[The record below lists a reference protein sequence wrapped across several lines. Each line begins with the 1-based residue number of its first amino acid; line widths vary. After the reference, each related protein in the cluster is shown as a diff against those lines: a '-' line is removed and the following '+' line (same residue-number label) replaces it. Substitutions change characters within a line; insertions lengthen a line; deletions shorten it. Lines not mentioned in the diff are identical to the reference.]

1 MRLQIPGSELIVNV
15 GTQKQLFVD
24 DHIIE
29 TTRWISPRLSETAR
43 WVQPPSRPRTDL
55 DGWSEGV
62 DRIEGDVPG
71 HLVRATAFVTRTV
84 NQPER
89 FGGNPIMEK
98 ANPWEDD
105 APFASTVMY
114 DGGIWKMWYLS
125 LKRPCPPFRYFTLY
139 ATSRD
144 GIRWDRSPLGV
155 VKDDAGRDTNIVLE
169 SACGFVLKDEKADA
183 SRRYKLGLSR
193 RSNEG
198 LQHPMLYHSPDG
210 IHWTPDPGPF
220 SHSRGDEVLSVMYDP
235 VSKKYLG
242 FCRNAYP
249 EPMLVHRTE
258 RFLLRMQSND
268 LVHWS
273 MSEPIIEKDDL
284 DPFDSDFYGM
294 EGMYYEGM
302 YLGFVRVHHTAADN
316 MDAWL
321 AHSRD
326 SSCWKRLRSRPIMPT
341 GPEGSWEGGMVEIF
355 QAPVRVNDELWFY
368 YRGTDAL
375 HDAFEKENRYVG
387 LAKLRL
393 DGFVSIDAYP
403 NEHKKRRA
411 IQQPGKN
418 YPPTLLTKPL
428 HSSGDRLVVN
438 VDASEGFIEAELL
451 DVNGYV
457 IDGFSVEDCDTFEG
471 DSLTHTFSWKGRSDI
486 GEQLPVRVRFT
497 MNNAKLYALQIAEG

>member
-43 WVQPPSRPRTDL
+43 WVQPPSRPRIDL

-84 NQPER
+84 NRPER
-89 FGGNPIMEK
+89 FDGNPILEK

-105 APFASTVMY
+105 APSASAVIY
-114 DGGIWKMWYLS
+114 DDGLWKMWYLS
-125 LKRPCPPFRYFTLY
+125 KKLPSPPHRYCCLY
-139 ATSRD
+139 ATSHD
-144 GIRWDRSPLGV
+144 GIRWERPALGV
-155 VKDDAGRDTNIVLE
+155 VKDGAGRDTNIVLE
-169 SACGFVLKDEKADA
+169 SGCGFVLKDEEADP

-193 RSNEG
+193 RSREG

-220 SHSRGDEVLSVMYDP
+220 SHSRGDEVLSVMHDP
-235 VSKKYLG
+235 LSRKYLG

-249 EPMLVHRTE
+249 KPMLVHRTE

-294 EGMYYEGM
+294 SGMCYERI
-302 YLGFVRVHHTAADN
+302 YLGFVNVHHTAPDT
-316 MDAWL
+316 MDVWL

-326 SSCWKRLRSRPIMPT
+326 SFRWKRLRSRPFMPT
-341 GPEGSWEGGMVEIF
+341 GPAGSWEGGMVMMF
-355 QAPVRVNDELWFY
+355 QAPVRVGDEHWVF
-368 YRGTDAL
+368 YRGTDGL
-375 HDAFEKENRYVG
+375 HDALGKNRYVG

-403 NEHKKRRA
+403 NKHKQERA

-428 HSSGDRLVVN
+428 ASPGNRLVVN
-438 VDASEGFIEAELL
+438 VDAAEGFVAAELL

-457 IDGFSVEDCDTFEG
+457 IDGFSVEDCDTFRG
-471 DSLTHTFSWKGRSDI
+471 DSLAHTISWRGNPDI
-486 GEQLPVRVRFT
+486 GGCLPARIRFA
-497 MNNAKLYALQIAEG
+497 MNNVKLYALQIPKV